1 MLLKD
6 LLLYKYSI
14 TASQRLTYNRTMSS
28 TQFQGRVIAV
38 TGAAQGIGFVTA
50 ALLAARGA
58 SLSLADVQDEGL
70 KKAKEAI
77 EKETPYVKIFTYA
90 LDVRNPDQVASWIK
104 QTVAHFG
111 RLDGAANIA
120 GVVPKSIASDAGL
133 VENIDSEEW
142 DFCLAVNLTGVM
154 HCMKNQLKVMKEGS
168 AVVNA
173 SSIAGLQGREKNGVY
188 AASKHGVIGLS
199 RSAAKEVG
207 RRGVRV
213 NAICP

>member
-1 MLLKD
+1 M
-6 LLLYKYSI
+6 
-14 TASQRLTYNRTMSS
+14 AMSS
-28 TQFQGRVIAV
+28 TQFKGKVVAV

-50 ALLAARGA
+50 SLLATRGA

-70 KKAKEAI
+70 TKAKEAI
-77 EKETPYVKIFTYA
+77 QKESPAVEVFTHA
-90 LDVRNPDQVASWIK
+90 LDVRNADEVASWINK
-104 QTVAHFG
+104 TIAHFG

-120 GVVPKSIASDAGL
+120 GIVPKSIASDAGL
-133 VENIDSEEW
+133 VENIDSGEW
-142 DFCLAVNLTGVM
+142 DFCMAVNLTGVM
-154 HCMKNQLKVMKEGS
+154 HCMKHQLKVMAEGS

-173 SSIAGLQGREKNGVY
+173 SSIAGLQGREKNGIY
-188 AASKHGVIGLS
+188 TASKHGVIGLS

>member
-1 MLLKD
+1 
-6 LLLYKYSI
+6 
-14 TASQRLTYNRTMSS
+14 MSS
-28 TQFQGRVIAV
+28 TQFLGKVIAV

-70 KKAKEAI
+70 TKAKEAI
-77 EKETPYVKIFTYA
+77 EKETPSVMIFTYA
-90 LDVRNPDQVASWIK
+90 LDVRNSNQVAGWVKDTI
-104 QTVAHFG
+104 AHFG

-120 GVVPKSIASDAGL
+120 GIVPRSIASDAGL
-133 VENIDSEEW
+133 VENIDAGEW
-142 DFCLAVNLTGVM
+142 DFCMAVNLTGVM
-154 HCMKNQLKVMKEGS
+154 HCMKHQLKAMKEGS
-168 AVVNA
+168 AMVNA
-173 SSIAGLQGREKNGVY
+173 SSIAGLQGREKNGIY
-188 AASKHGVIGLS
+188 TASKHGVIGLS